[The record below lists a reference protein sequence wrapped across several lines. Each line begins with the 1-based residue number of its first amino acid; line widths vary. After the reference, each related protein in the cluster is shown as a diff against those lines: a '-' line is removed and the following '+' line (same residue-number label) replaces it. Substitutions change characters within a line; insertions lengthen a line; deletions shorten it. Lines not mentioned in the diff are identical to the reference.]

1 MKQPLAIDKL
11 HNVYV
16 NEVNRI
22 ENKSLF
28 ITHFTPYR
36 KICKNFCRK
45 RKTLTN
51 DHNPPESLDRLNTN
65 LYFIC
70 FSPFLNFVFY
80 YLKCGWV
87 EEDTSKPP
95 P

>member
-28 ITHFTPYR
+28 ITLLHPTGKYV
-36 KICKNFCRK
+36 KISVEKEK
-45 RKTLTN
+45 LWLTITTLLSHWI
-51 DHNPPESLDRLNTN
+51 D
-65 LYFIC
+65 
-70 FSPFLNFVFY
+70 
-80 YLKCGWV
+80 
-87 EEDTSKPP
+87 
-95 P
+95 